1 MKKAFRRGLLPL
13 ILAAAMTVAASAWFV
28 VSRSVTLADSHTA
41 AVSITAEAVETGTG
55 ERYPIT
61 EEASILPAGTYVLTV
76 KNDGDIPAAYVLT
89 VENDGDVPAAYSL
102 TVEDA
107 AFSGDL
113 ETGRSDS
120 AELTCYQ
127 SAWVSVTPL
136 WSAES
141 GHSLLD
147 GHIVVGEAPSQPEV
161 TGESS
166 GTGE

>member
-1 MKKAFRRGLLPL
+1 MMKKAFRRGLLPL
-13 ILAAAMTVAASAWFV
+13 ILAAVMTVAASAWFV
-28 VSRSVTLADSHTA
+28 VSRSVTLADSRTA
-41 AVSITAEAVETGTG
+41 AVWVTAVAVEVTTG
-55 ERYPIT
+55 ERFSI
-61 EEASILPAGTYVLTV
+61 EEESELPAGTY
-76 KNDGDIPAAYVLT
+76 DLT
-89 VENDGDVPAAYSL
+89 VENNGKIRAAYVL

>member
-1 MKKAFRRGLLPL
+1 MMKKAFRRGLLPL

-28 VSRSVTLADSHTA
+28 VSRSVTLADSRTA

-61 EEASILPAGTYVLTV
+61 EEASELPAGTYVLTV
-76 KNDGDIPAAYVLT
+76 KNDGAISAAYVLT
-89 VENDGDVPAAYSL
+89 VED
-102 TVEDA
+102 E

-113 ETGRSDS
+113 DTGRDT
-120 AELTCYQ
+120 AADLTCYK
-127 SAWVSVTPL
+127 SARVSVTPL

>member
-13 ILAAAMTVAASAWFV
+13 ILAAVMTVAASAWFV
-28 VSRSVTLADSHTA
+28 VSRSVTLADSRTA
-41 AVSITAEAVETGTG
+41 AVSVTAVAVEVTTG
-55 ERYPIT
+55 ERFSI
-61 EEASILPAGTYVLTV
+61 EEESELPAGTYDLTV
-76 KNDGDIPAAYVLT
+76 ENDGKIRAAYVLT
-89 VENDGDVPAAYSL
+89 VENE
-102 TVEDA
+102 T
-107 AFSGDL
+107 FSGDL

-127 SAWVSVTPL
+127 SARVSVTPL

>member
-13 ILAAAMTVAASAWFV
+13 ILAAVMTVAASAWFV

-41 AVSITAEAVETGTG
+41 AVSVTAVAVEVNTR
-55 ERYPIT
+55 ERFSI
-61 EEASILPAGTYVLTV
+61 EEASELPAGT
-76 KNDGDIPAAYVLT
+76 YVLT
-89 VENDGDVPAAYSL
+89 VENDGDVPAAYIL

-113 ETGRSDS
+113 KTGRSDS
-120 AELTCYQ
+120 ADLTCYK
-127 SAWVSVTPL
+127 SARVSVTPL

-141 GHSLLD
+141 GHSLLN
-147 GHIVVGEAPSQPEV
+147 GPIVVGEAPSQPEV

>member
-1 MKKAFRRGLLPL
+1 MMKKAFRRGLLPL
-13 ILAAAMTVAASAWFV
+13 ILAAVMTVAASAWFY
-28 VSRSVTLADSHTA
+28 VSRSVTLADSRTA
-41 AVSITAEAVETGTG
+41 AVSVTAVAVEVTTG
-55 ERYPIT
+55 ERFSI
-61 EEASILPAGTYVLTV
+61 EEASELPAGT
-76 KNDGDIPAAYVLT
+76 YVLT

-113 ETGRSDS
+113 KTGQSDS
-120 AELTCYQ
+120 ADLTCYK
-127 SAWVSVTPL
+127 SARVSVTPL

-141 GHSLLD
+141 GHSLLN
-147 GHIVVGEAPSQPEV
+147 GPIVVGEAPSQPEV

>member
-13 ILAAAMTVAASAWFV
+13 ILAAAMTVAASAWFY
-28 VSRSVTLADSHTA
+28 VSRSVTLADSRTA
-41 AVSITAEAVETGTG
+41 AVSVTAVAVEVTTG
-55 ERYPIT
+55 ERFSI
-61 EEASILPAGTYVLTV
+61 EEVSELPAGT
-76 KNDGDIPAAYVLT
+76 YVLT

-102 TVEDA
+102 AVEDET
-107 AFSGDL
+107 FSGEL

-120 AELTCYQ
+120 VDLTCYQ
-127 SAWVSVTPL
+127 SARVSVTPL

>member
-1 MKKAFRRGLLPL
+1 MMKKTFRRGLLPL
-13 ILAAAMTVAASAWFV
+13 ILAAVMTVAASAWFV
-28 VSRSVTLADSHTA
+28 VSRSVTLADSRTA
-41 AVSITAEAVETGTG
+41 AVSVTAVAVEVTTGK
-55 ERYPIT
+55 RFSI
-61 EEASILPAGTYVLTV
+61 EEASELPAGTYVLTV
-76 KNDGDIPAAYVLT
+76 ENNGEIPAAYI
-89 VENDGDVPAAYSL
+89 L

-113 ETGRSDS
+113 KTGRSDS
-120 AELTCYQ
+120 ADLTCYQ
-127 SAWVSVTPL
+127 SARVSVTPL

-147 GHIVVGEAPSQPEV
+147 GPIVVGEAPSQPEV

>member
-1 MKKAFRRGLLPL
+1 MMKKAFRRGLLPL
-13 ILAAAMTVAASAWFV
+13 ILAAAMTVAASAWFY
-28 VSRSVTLADSHTA
+28 VSRSVTLADSRTA
-41 AVSITAEAVETGTG
+41 AVSVTAVAVEVTTG
-55 ERYPIT
+55 ERFPI
-61 EEASILPAGTYVLTV
+61 EEESELPAGTY
-76 KNDGDIPAAYVLT
+76 DLT
-89 VENDGDVPAAYSL
+89 VENDGKIRAAYVL

-107 AFSGDL
+107 AFSGEL

-127 SAWVSVTPL
+127 SARVSVTPL

>member
-1 MKKAFRRGLLPL
+1 MMKKAFRRGLLPL

-28 VSRSVTLADSHTA
+28 VSRSVTLADSRTA
-41 AVSITAEAVETGTG
+41 AVSVTAVAVEVTTG
-55 ERYPIT
+55 ERFPI
-61 EEASILPAGTYVLTV
+61 EEESELPAGTY
-76 KNDGDIPAAYVLT
+76 DLT
-89 VENDGDVPAAYSL
+89 VENDGKIRAAYIL

-127 SAWVSVTPL
+127 SARVSVTPL

-161 TGESS
+161 TGEPF

>member
-1 MKKAFRRGLLPL
+1 MMKKAFRRGLLPL
-13 ILAAAMTVAASAWFV
+13 ILAATMTVAASAWFV
-28 VSRSVTLADSHTA
+28 VSRSVTLADSRTA

-55 ERYPIT
+55 VRYPIT
-61 EEASILPAGTYVLTV
+61 EEASELPAGTYVLTV
-76 KNDGDIPAAYVLT
+76 ENGGDVPAAYVLT
-89 VENDGDVPAAYSL
+89 VEDE
-102 TVEDA
+102 T
-107 AFSGDL
+107 FSGDL
-113 ETGRSDS
+113 DTGRSDS
-120 AELTCYQ
+120 ADLTCYQ
-127 SAWVSVTPL
+127 SARVSVTPL

>member
-1 MKKAFRRGLLPL
+1 MMKKAFRRGLLPL
-13 ILAAAMTVAASAWFV
+13 ILVAAMTVAASAWFV
-28 VSRSVTLADSHTA
+28 VSRSVTLADSRTA
-41 AVSITAEAVETGTG
+41 AVSIIAEAVETGTG

-61 EEASILPAGTYVLTV
+61 EEASELPAGTYVLTV
-76 KNDGDIPAAYVLT
+76 KNDGAISAAYV
-89 VENDGDVPAAYSL
+89 L

-120 AELTCYQ
+120 ADLTCYK
-127 SAWVSVTPL
+127 SARVSVTPL

-141 GHSLLD
+141 GHPLLD

-161 TGESS
+161 TGEVSE
-166 GTGE
+166 TGN

>member
-28 VSRSVTLADSHTA
+28 VSRSVTLADSRTA
-41 AVSITAEAVETGTG
+41 AVSVTAVAVEVTTG
-55 ERYPIT
+55 ERFSI
-61 EEASILPAGTYVLTV
+61 EEESELPAGTYDLTV
-76 KNDGDIPAAYVLT
+76 KNDGDIPAAYVL
-89 VENDGDVPAAYSL
+89 S
-102 TVEDA
+102 VEDET
-107 AFSGDL
+107 FSGEL

-127 SAWVSVTPL
+127 SARVSVTPL

>member
-13 ILAAAMTVAASAWFV
+13 ILAAVMTVAASAWFV

-41 AVSITAEAVETGTG
+41 AVSVTAVAVKVNTR
-55 ERYPIT
+55 ERFSI
-61 EEASILPAGTYVLTV
+61 EEASELPAGTYVLTV
-76 KNDGDIPAAYVLT
+76 
-89 VENDGDVPAAYSL
+89 ENDGAVPAAYSL
-102 TVEDA
+102 AVEDET
-107 AFSGDL
+107 FSGDL

-127 SAWVSVTPL
+127 SARVSVTPL

-141 GHSLLD
+141 GHSLLN

>member
-1 MKKAFRRGLLPL
+1 MMKKAFRRGLLPL
-13 ILAAAMTVAASAWFV
+13 ILAAAMTVAVSAWFY
-28 VSRSVTLADSHTA
+28 VSRSVTLADSGTA
-41 AVSITAEAVETGTG
+41 TVSITAEAVETGTG

-61 EEASILPAGTYVLTV
+61 EEESELLAGTYVLTV
-76 KNDGDIPAAYVLT
+76 KNDGEISAAYALT
-89 VENDGDVPAAYSL
+89 VEGE
-102 TVEDA
+102 T
-107 AFSGDL
+107 FSGDL
-113 ETGRSDS
+113 DTGRHDS
-120 AELTCYQ
+120 ADLTCYQ
-127 SAWVSVTPL
+127 SARVSVTPL

>member
-28 VSRSVTLADSHTA
+28 VSRSVTLADSRTA
-41 AVSITAEAVETGTG
+41 AVSVTAVAVEVTTG
-55 ERYPIT
+55 ERFPI
-61 EEASILPAGTYVLTV
+61 EEESELPAGTY
-76 KNDGDIPAAYVLT
+76 DLT
-89 VENDGDVPAAYSL
+89 VENDGKIRAAYIL

-107 AFSGDL
+107 AFSGEL

-120 AELTCYQ
+120 ADLTCYR
-127 SAWVSVTPL
+127 SARVSVTPL

>member
-13 ILAAAMTVAASAWFV
+13 ILAAVMTVAASAWFV

-41 AVSITAEAVETGTG
+41 AVSVTAVAVEVTTR
-55 ERYPIT
+55 ERFSI
-61 EEASILPAGTYVLTV
+61 EEASELPTGTYVLTV
-76 KNDGDIPAAYVLT
+76 
-89 VENDGDVPAAYSL
+89 ENNGEIPAAYSL
-102 TVEDA
+102 AVEDET
-107 AFSGDL
+107 FSGDL

-120 AELTCYQ
+120 ADLTCYQ
-127 SAWVSVTPL
+127 SARVSVTPL

>member
-1 MKKAFRRGLLPL
+1 MMKKAFRRGLLPL
-13 ILAAAMTVAASAWFV
+13 ILAAVMTVAASAWFV

-41 AVSITAEAVETGTG
+41 AVSVTAVAVEVTTG
-55 ERYPIT
+55 ERFSI
-61 EEASILPAGTYVLTV
+61 EEASELPAGTY
-76 KNDGDIPAAYVLT
+76 DLT
-89 VENDGDVPAAYSL
+89 VENDGKIRAAYIL

-107 AFSGDL
+107 AFSGEL

-120 AELTCYQ
+120 ADLTCYQ
-127 SAWVSVTPL
+127 SARVSVTPL

-141 GHSLLD
+141 GHSLLN
-147 GHIVVGEAPSQPEV
+147 GPIVVGEAPSQPEV

>member
-13 ILAAAMTVAASAWFV
+13 ILAAVMTVAASAWFV
-28 VSRSVTLADSHTA
+28 VSRSVTLADSRTA
-41 AVSITAEAVETGTG
+41 AVSVTAVAVEVTTG
-55 ERYPIT
+55 ERFSI
-61 EEASILPAGTYVLTV
+61 EEASELPTGTYVLTV
-76 KNDGDIPAAYVLT
+76 
-89 VENDGDVPAAYSL
+89 ENNGEIPAAYSL
-102 TVEDA
+102 AVEDET
-107 AFSGDL
+107 FSGDL
-113 ETGRSDS
+113 ETGWSDS
-120 AELTCYQ
+120 ADLTCYQ
-127 SAWVSVTPL
+127 SVRVSVTPL

>member
-13 ILAAAMTVAASAWFV
+13 ILAAVMTVAASAWFV

-41 AVSITAEAVETGTG
+41 AVSVTAVAVEVTTR
-55 ERYPIT
+55 ERFSI
-61 EEASILPAGTYVLTV
+61 EEASELPAGTYVLTV
-76 KNDGDIPAAYVLT
+76 
-89 VENDGDVPAAYSL
+89 ENDGAVPAAYALS
-102 TVEDA
+102 VEDET
-107 AFSGDL
+107 FSGDL

-127 SAWVSVTPL
+127 SARVSVTLL

-147 GHIVVGEAPSQPEV
+147 GHIVVGEAPSQPE
-161 TGESS
+161 EPS
-166 GTGE
+166 EN

>member
-13 ILAAAMTVAASAWFV
+13 ILVAAMTVAASAWFV
-28 VSRSVTLADSHTA
+28 VSRSVTLADSRTA

-61 EEASILPAGTYVLTV
+61 EEASELPAGTYVLTV
-76 KNDGDIPAAYVLT
+76 KNGGDIPVAYI
-89 VENDGDVPAAYSL
+89 L

-107 AFSGDL
+107 AFSGEL

-120 AELTCYQ
+120 ADLTCYRSVQ
-127 SAWVSVTPL
+127 VSVTPL

>member
-13 ILAAAMTVAASAWFV
+13 ILAAVMTVAASAWFY
-28 VSRSVTLADSHTA
+28 VSRSVTLADSRTA

-61 EEASILPAGTYVLTV
+61 EEASELPAGTYVLTV
-76 KNDGDIPAAYVLT
+76 KNDGDISAAYVLT
-89 VENDGDVPAAYSL
+89 VEDE
-102 TVEDA
+102 T
-107 AFSGDL
+107 FSGDL
-113 ETGRSDS
+113 DTGRDTT
-120 AELTCYQ
+120 ADLTCYR
-127 SAWVSVTPL
+127 SARVSVTPL

>member
-1 MKKAFRRGLLPL
+1 MMKKAFRRGLLPL

-28 VSRSVTLADSHTA
+28 VSRSVTLADSRTA
-41 AVSITAEAVETGTG
+41 AVSITAEAVEAYTGV
-55 ERYPIT
+55 RYLIS
-61 EEASILPAGTYVLTV
+61 EEESFLPAGTYVLTV
-76 KNDGDIPAAYVLT
+76 ENNGEIPAAYV
-89 VENDGDVPAAYSL
+89 L

-113 ETGRSDS
+113 KTGRSDS
-120 AELTCYQ
+120 ADLTCYH
-127 SAWVSVTPL
+127 SARVSVTPL

-147 GHIVVGEAPSQPEV
+147 GPIVVGEAPSQPEV